1 MTLKG
6 QLTEAANSIDK
17 YTAKLAESDKRIKI
31 DIDNDKQYREK
42 IKSLEAEIESL
53 KQSKAQKKI
62 DLSGFEE
69 DSEDE
74 DDAVKLGGEK
84 KNEE

>member
-6 QLTEAANSIDK
+6 QLAEAAASIDK

-42 IKSLEAEIESL
+42 IKSLEAEIETL
-53 KQSKAQKKI
+53 KQSKAKKKI
-62 DLSGFEE
+62 DLSGFTE

-74 DDAVKLGGEK
+74 DDAIKLGGEK
-84 KNEE
+84 KNEY